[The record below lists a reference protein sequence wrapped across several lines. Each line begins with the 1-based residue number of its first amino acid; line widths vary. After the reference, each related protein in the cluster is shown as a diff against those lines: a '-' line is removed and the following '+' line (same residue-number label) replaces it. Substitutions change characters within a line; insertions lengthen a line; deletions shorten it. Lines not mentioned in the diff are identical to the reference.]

1 MSDFCL
7 VASKNEEL
15 IETFIK
21 KGIYIMGG
29 VSDWVATLAVLSL
42 IRAWD
47 AAEEARKSR
56 QEEMFVPFNLP
67 PLPQQEQPMCQ
78 YAVAVAGMTSAS
90 HAPATR

>member
-1 MSDFCL
+1 M

-15 IETFIK
+15 IETSIIK

-29 VSDWVATLAVLSL
+29 VFDLIAALAVLDF

-47 AAEEARKSR
+47 AAEEDRKSR

-78 YAVAVAGMTSAS
+78 HALAVAGTTSAS
-90 HAPATR
+90 YAPATL